1 MIGLLHTFFA
11 VFAGTGFWLGLR
23 LLVRRVRARRQ
34 LDLDAEPRRT
44 ALIALHYRDDR
55 EPKPLDYPTPGIPFL
70 AVFALLML
78 RPGMASWE
86 YYVLGC
92 FALLFLPGTWLELRE
107 YSRDLTVGPAIAAHH
122 DGLRLARWRGTAF
135 LPWADVAFVHTDPP
149 DAGGYVADEMPVT
162 LHVESAS
169 GRWWRYSSR
178 DFPPGAP
185 AEFARLVELATLRTA
200 PPGSMLTNGS
210 L

>member
-1 MIGLLHTFFA
+1 MVGLLYIFFA
-11 VFAGTGFWLGLR
+11 VLAGIGFWLGLR
-23 LLVRRVRARRQ
+23 MLVRRVRARRR
-34 LDLDAEPRRT
+34 LDLEAEPQRT

-55 EPKPLDYPTPGIPFL
+55 EPRPADYPTPGIPFL
-70 AVFALLML
+70 AVYVLLML

-86 YYVLGC
+86 YYLLGC

-107 YSRDLTVGPAIAAHH
+107 YSRELTVGPAVAAHP

-135 LPWADVAFVHTDPP
+135 LPWDDVAFLYTDPS
-149 DAGGYVADEMPVT
+149 DAGGYVADESPVS

-169 GRWWRYSSR
+169 GRSWLYSSR

-185 AEFARLVELATLRTA
+185 AEFARLVEFAAQRTA
-200 PPGSMLTNGS
+200 PPGSMLTDGR